1 MYAVYWIS
9 ENGEVRGNGEHI
21 LDMESLM
28 AWLFRLMTKY
38 PDMEHWGQDEK
49 GNRLDI

>member
-9 ENGEVRGNGEHI
+9 ENGQVRGNGEHI

-28 AWLFRLMTKY
+28 SWLTHLRTKY
-38 PDMEHWGQDEK
+38 PKMDHWGQDEK
-49 GNRLDI
+49 GNRLDM

>member
-9 ENGEVRGNGEHI
+9 ENGQLRGNGEHI
-21 LDMESLM
+21 LDMERLIS
-28 AWLFRLMTKY
+28 WLSHLRAKY
-38 PDMEHWGQDEK
+38 PMMDHWGQDEN